1 MSRFEVGMWFS
12 VALFGLVVLFSS
24 LFRTKDVP
32 KPVLITPEVS
42 QIGFIRDM
50 MKVVGVKTSK
60 TDQDLT
66 VEMLDRVT
74 KKVYGDDTEAT
85 RGFITLVA
93 IESRFDNKAKSHAG
107 AVGLAQIVTKYAQD
121 FAKHCNMEI
130 NDSDVATPEI
140 NLMLGACLF
149 RALKQE
155 YGNTSIALAAY
166 NAGKFSTQVK
176 QLKAQSQL
184 TNMETAGYIVKFH
197 YLQELVKK

>member
-1 MSRFEVGMWFS
+1 MSRFEIGMWFS
-12 VALFGLVVLFSS
+12 VALFGLIMLFSNP
-24 LFRTKDVP
+24 FRTRDVP
-32 KPVLITPEVS
+32 KPAPITPEVS
-42 QIGFIRDM
+42 QIDFIRDM

-74 KKVYGDDTEAT
+74 KKVYGDDNEAA

-149 RALKQE
+149 RSLKQE

-166 NAGKFSTQVK
+166 NAGRFSPQVK

>member
-1 MSRFEVGMWFS
+1 
-12 VALFGLVVLFSS
+12 
-24 LFRTKDVP
+24 
-32 KPVLITPEVS
+32 VS
-42 QIGFIRDM
+42 QIDFIQDM

-74 KKVYGDDTEAT
+74 KKVYGDDTEAA

-130 NDSDVATPEI
+130 SDSDVATPEI

-149 RALKQE
+149 RSLKQE
-155 YGNTSIALAAY
+155 YGNTSMALVGY
-166 NAGKFSTQVK
+166 NAGKFSTQLK
-176 QLKAQSQL
+176 QLKAQSNI
-184 TNMETAGYIVKFH
+184 TNIETVNYVTRFH